1 MILFVHLLFLSH
13 FPIYS
18 LKPFKPILSLK
29 PPKPEKFP
37 PSSLVCLYPSASV
50 FFSCPTFITAV
61 SPRSLS
67 WSSYDFP

>member
-37 PSSLVCLYPSASV
+37 PQFFSLSLPVSISIFLMSYFYHCRISSLSV
-50 FFSCPTFITAV
+50 LV
-61 SPRSLS
+61 LL
-67 WSSYDFP
+67 